1 MVRECEISGVMK
13 ASSGIDTDLY
23 TKRKA
28 LGTVSL
34 ITPWNYP
41 IAIPVWKL
49 APALATGNTV
59 VLKPASEVPT
69 IASMVFECL
78 EETGLLPV

>member
-1 MVRECEISGVMK
+1 M
-13 ASSGIDTDLY
+13 
-23 TKRKA
+23 
-28 LGTVSL
+28 
-34 ITPWNYP
+34 
-41 IAIPVWKL
+41 PVWKL